1 MWGVLGPAAGSA
13 KFGKA
18 EEILAILVYAMLLG
32 DVRLIVYGPVW
43 FSFHCANAASGS
55 ILFKFGLRLDN
66 GSMQKVKRTEVHLN
80 SPTKPREYRVD
91 PLDFDLRQA
100 KSVTS

>member
-1 MWGVLGPAAGSA
+1 
-13 KFGKA
+13 
-18 EEILAILVYAMLLG
+18 
-32 DVRLIVYGPVW
+32 
-43 FSFHCANAASGS
+43 
-55 ILFKFGLRLDN
+55 
-66 GSMQKVKRTEVHLN
+66 MQKVKRTEVHLN